1 MSDWFTIA
9 CSGSVVMLDQR
20 RLPIDEDYI
29 TYTDVDGVARGIK
42 DMVIRGAPAIG
53 LSLWCGARGHT
64 ARPGDDLDLVIGRS
78 VDLLS
83 HTRPTAVNL
92 FWALDRMKLCF
103 AACRHEPL
111 DSVRDVLLQEAKLIH
126 REDEAIC
133 AAIGEHGAALLPND
147 ATILTHCNAGALAT
161 ADHGTAL
168 AVIRAA
174 VKQGK
179 NIRVLADETRPYLQ
193 GARLTSWELHR
204 DNIDVT
210 VICDSAAGHFLARG
224 EIDAVVVGSDRTVAN
239 GDVCNKIGTYSVAVL
254 SHENDVPFYA
264 AVPRSTIDLTLS
276 SGQEIPIEERSTD
289 EVALWGGH
297 RTVPIGVAIRNPAFD
312 VTPAKYVTGII
323 TEVGVARAPYNTS
336 LQEIMAR

>member
-9 CSGSVVMLDQR
+9 WRSGSVVMLDQR

-53 LSLWCGARGHT
+53 VAAAYGVALAAHT

-133 AAIGEHGAALLPND
+133 AAIGEHGAAYSQTMQQFLR
-147 ATILTHCNAGALAT
+147 T
-161 ADHGTAL
+161 AM
-168 AVIRAA
+168 
-174 VKQGK
+174 
-179 NIRVLADETRPYLQ
+179 P
-193 GARLTSWELHR
+193 ARSRLR
-204 DNIDVT
+204 
-210 VICDSAAGHFLARG
+210 
-224 EIDAVVVGSDRTVAN
+224 
-239 GDVCNKIGTYSVAVL
+239 
-254 SHENDVPFYA
+254 
-264 AVPRSTIDLTLS
+264 
-276 SGQEIPIEERSTD
+276 
-289 EVALWGGH
+289 
-297 RTVPIGVAIRNPAFD
+297 
-312 VTPAKYVTGII
+312 
-323 TEVGVARAPYNTS
+323 
-336 LQEIMAR
+336 IMEQH